1 MYSPFTQQRREIPP
15 QTNDLIVRTVEFACK
30 QLYVLHR
37 KPFLLQ
43 MFGSIAPLLDS
54 DRDGDVYAD
63 AFKVGACTW
72 RCAMHN
78 TNTPPS
84 LPLSPLQVQPR
95 FLYKLLCSFNR
106 PCHDLTHV
114 MELVKMKK
122 PLTALDF
129 CYQGEP
135 ENISVLECIS
145 LCVLVVAY
153 DSGTRRARQM
163 LTVMEVR
170 VKRH

>member
-1 MYSPFTQQRREIPP
+1 
-15 QTNDLIVRTVEFACK
+15 
-30 QLYVLHR
+30 
-37 KPFLLQ
+37 
-43 MFGSIAPLLDS
+43 
-54 DRDGDVYAD
+54 
-63 AFKVGACTW
+63 
-72 RCAMHN
+72 
-78 TNTPPS
+78 
-84 LPLSPLQVQPR
+84 
-95 FLYKLLCSFNR
+95 
-106 PCHDLTHV
+106 

-170 VKRH
+170 YVTEKQRPRPKFESMFYTKIFFGP

>member
-1 MYSPFTQQRREIPP
+1 
-15 QTNDLIVRTVEFACK
+15 
-30 QLYVLHR
+30 
-37 KPFLLQ
+37 
-43 MFGSIAPLLDS
+43 
-54 DRDGDVYAD
+54 
-63 AFKVGACTW
+63 
-72 RCAMHN
+72 
-78 TNTPPS
+78 
-84 LPLSPLQVQPR
+84 
-95 FLYKLLCSFNR
+95 
-106 PCHDLTHV
+106 
-114 MELVKMKK
+114 MKK

-170 VKRH
+170 DNCYHPLRTKVEWIYRTYL